1 MRFRTSKG
9 VTSIVPLSLLAS
21 LLTINEEHSCLPWAC
36 ACILRATR
44 NLDRPVC
51 DEQNVQVSRRR
62 NPPHQRLTEPEGAIG
77 LRGFAVNFT
86 THTYHGGDNES

>member
-1 MRFRTSKG
+1 MP
-9 VTSIVPLSLLAS
+9 VQ
-21 LLTINEEHSCLPWAC
+21 
-36 ACILRATR
+36 LRE
-44 NLDRPVC
+44 VFH
-51 DEQNVQVSRRR
+51 RR